1 MDFFETAK
9 LAGLVTVAYL
19 FGSVPFGLVFAKK
32 FASVDIRK
40 EGSGNIG
47 ATNVRRVAG
56 AKLGALTLAGDL
68 LKGIIPVYIAGIM
81 TDNEPVFI
89 QIYIS
94 AVAAAAFFGH
104 LYPVYLKFQSGGKGV
119 ATAAGS
125 FLVISPWALL
135 AAVAAFM
142 IVVFSFRR
150 VSAGSLAAAALL
162 PVAVWFTGNSIYYTF
177 CAVIIAAFIFIRH
190 RENIKRLL
198 SGAEPEI

>member
-1 MDFFETAK
+1 MDPFETAK
-9 LAGLVTVAYL
+9 LTGLFIGAYL

-32 FASVDIRK
+32 FASIDIRK

-68 LKGIIPVYIAGIM
+68 LKGIIPVYIAGIIA
-81 TDNEPVFI
+81 DNGITIV

-104 LYPVYLKFQSGGKGV
+104 LYPVYLKFKGGGKGV

-135 AAVAAFM
+135 AAVAAFV
-142 IVVFSFRR
+142 IFVFMSKR
-150 VSAGSLAAAALL
+150 VSAGSLAAAAVL
-162 PVAVWFTGNSIYYTF
+162 PVAIWFTGNSVYYIF
-177 CAVIIAAFIFIRH
+177 CAVIIAVLIFIRH
-190 RENIKRLL
+190 KDNIKRLI
-198 SGAEPEI
+198 SRTEPEI